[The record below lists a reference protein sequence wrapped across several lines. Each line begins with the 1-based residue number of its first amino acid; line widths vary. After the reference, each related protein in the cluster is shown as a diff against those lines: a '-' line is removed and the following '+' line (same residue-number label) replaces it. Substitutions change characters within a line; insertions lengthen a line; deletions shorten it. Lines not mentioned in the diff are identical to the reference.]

1 MIEKYKNQYPVNK
14 MCEILDI
21 SRSGYYDW
29 RSRGKSD
36 REKANEKLL
45 LEIKRVYRESLM
57 RYGSPRITEQL
68 KKDGVQCSRPRVA
81 RLMRKHGIKA
91 FYASRFK
98 VTTTKSD
105 YYDKY
110 PPNLLN
116 QDFSADKIN
125 QVWLSDI
132 TYVKTINGFMYLA
145 VIMDTCSCKIVGTSM
160 RTDLSSDLVL
170 DALNDALNRREIDK
184 DNNDLVFHSDRG
196 SQYMSK
202 KFRNLLD
209 KYNIKQSMS
218 STGNCYDN
226 AKMESFFARIKEE
239 LIHLV
244 KPNTVAQTRQDIF
257 EYIEIYYNRKRLHS
271 GIDYNSPAEYERK
284 YFA

>member
-1 MIEKYKNQYPVNK
+1 M
-14 MCEILDI
+14 
-21 SRSGYYDW
+21 
-29 RSRGKSD
+29 
-36 REKANEKLL
+36 
-45 LEIKRVYRESLM
+45 RV
-57 RYGSPRITEQL
+57 GSPRITHQL
-68 KKDGVQCSRPRVA
+68 KKKDIKCSRPRVA
-81 RLMRKHGIKA
+81 RLMRRHGIKA
-91 FYASRFK
+91 VYASRFK
-98 VTTTKSD
+98 KTTTNSD
-105 YYDKY
+105 MYDDY

-145 VIMDTCSCKIVGTSM
+145 VVMDTCSCKIVGTSM
-160 RTDLSSDLVL
+160 RTDLSSDLVIA
-170 DALNDALNRREIDK
+170 ALNNALNRREIDK
-184 DNNDLVFHSDRG
+184 DNNNLIFHSDRG

-202 KFRNLLD
+202 KFRGLLD

-239 LIHLV
+239 LIHLT